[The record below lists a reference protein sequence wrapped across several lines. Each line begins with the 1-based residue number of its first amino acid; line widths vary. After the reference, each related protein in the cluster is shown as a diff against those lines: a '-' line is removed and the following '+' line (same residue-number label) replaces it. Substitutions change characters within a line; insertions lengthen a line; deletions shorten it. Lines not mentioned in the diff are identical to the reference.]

1 MALSPA
7 RLRPGVHELPLPG
20 LGLWAL
26 AMGAPMRWLPNSLP
40 GVGHEPLPGLG
51 WAEALGFRLGF

>member
-40 GVGHEPLPGLG
+40 RGGARAPPWVGVG
-51 WAEALGFRLGF
+51 